1 MAWHTSRITDHARVV
16 GPFLLLAIL
25 TERWIRPRSNM
36 HWHLFFGTSFARQE
50 PDNNLL
56 HFGMSNL

>member
-1 MAWHTSRITDHARVV
+1 MAWRTSRIADRARVV

-25 TERWIRPRSNM
+25 TGRWIRPRSNM
-36 HWHLFFGTSFARQE
+36 HCRLFFGTSFAKQE